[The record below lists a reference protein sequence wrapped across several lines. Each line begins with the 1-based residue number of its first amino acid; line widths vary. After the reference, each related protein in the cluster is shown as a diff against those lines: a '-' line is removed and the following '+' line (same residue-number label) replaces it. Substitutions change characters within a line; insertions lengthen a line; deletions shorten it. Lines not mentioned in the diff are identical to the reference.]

1 MKNLAHGLNMTM
13 ERCLCSEIFRFL
25 SFKPKQPFLTCN
37 WLETPQPIHSLHNYQ
52 LKINVFI
59 HIFKFYYS
67 LLAFLQS
74 FLGVFFTKALYI
86 FPRGFI
92 TVADQ
97 CAIARPYWD
106 MPNCQHTL
114 YEFQCQIA
122 NIICPII
129 HFVEAKTN
137 Q

>member
-97 CAIARPYWD
+97 CGSLYQKNIGAKFTHLYRPTL
-106 MPNCQHTL
+106 CQEIVVDCHNLGHTNSG
-114 YEFQCQIA
+114 F
-122 NIICPII
+122 
-129 HFVEAKTN
+129 KW
-137 Q
+137 

>member
-13 ERCLCSEIFRFL
+13 EQCLYSEIFRFL
-25 SFKPKQPFLTCN
+25 SFKPKQLFLTCN

-97 CAIARPYWD
+97 CAIF
-106 MPNCQHTL
+106 C
-114 YEFQCQIA
+114 YETSHCLFTDPLPLFLSTQLLNDPLNY
-122 NIICPII
+122 NI
-129 HFVEAKTN
+129 V